1 MHVPV
6 YLGFGV
12 ERAKIEHVLIVRFEY
27 ESVIGGEQVMIEN
40 NQGLIFLHGRE
51 VIFQPVIYILQSV
64 IGRVVAVVD
73 GGDYIMDISD
83 IK

>member
-1 MHVPV
+1 
-6 YLGFGV
+6 
-12 ERAKIEHVLIVRFEY
+12 
-27 ESVIGGEQVMIEN
+27 MIEN

-73 GGDYIMDISD
+73 GGDYIMDISG